1 MRVIGNNG
9 DLVHNDASIYS
20 SNLTGDVIEDAF
32 SASDDFANN
41 TTSVEIVVQSCVVD
55 GYVYLDIA
63 NDNIFN
69 GSDVA
74 QANQAI
80 TCNGGQYQ
88 AIRMDTTDGA
98 GYYSCEP
105 MSCRYPVTV
114 SYVESTPYLADSAQ
128 HEMNNQQSTTTS
140 IVVPANA
147 FTDGYKSELWS
158 EDNNF

>member
-1 MRVIGNNG
+1 M
-9 DLVHNDASIYS
+9 
-20 SNLTGDVIEDAF
+20 
-32 SASDDFANN
+32 
-41 TTSVEIVVQSCVVD
+41 D

-69 GSDVA
+69 VSDVA

-114 SYVESTPYLADSAQ
+114 SYVESTPYLADGSQ
-128 HEMNNQQSTTTS
+128 HEMTNQQSTTTS
-140 IVVPANA
+140 ITGPATA
-147 FTDGYKSELWS
+147 FTDGYKSE
-158 EDNNF
+158 

>member
-1 MRVIGNNG
+1 M
-9 DLVHNDASIYS
+9 
-20 SNLTGDVIEDAF
+20 
-32 SASDDFANN
+32 
-41 TTSVEIVVQSCVVD
+41 VD

-88 AIRMDTTDGA
+88 AVRSDTTDGA
-98 GYYSCEP
+98 GYYTCEP
-105 MSCRYPVTV
+105 VSCRYPVTV
-114 SYVESTPYLADSAQ
+114 SYVENTPYITDSAQ
-128 HEMNNQQSTTTS
+128 HEMNNQQVSATS
-140 IVVPANA
+140 ITVPATA
-147 FTDGYKSELWS
+147 FTNGYESVLVS